1 MRQLQRLLKKHRL
14 YYSLEELQSAK
25 EDGFLELVGPAN
37 GDSYSIPVI
46 MKFGKDYKM
55 IMDILNTH
63 NIKIADE
70 IWYD

>member
-1 MRQLQRLLKKHRL
+1 MKRLQKLLSKYRL
-14 YYSLEELQSAK
+14 YYSLEELQYAK

-37 GDSYSIPVI
+37 GDSYSISTVQ
-46 MKFGKDYKM
+46 KFGKDYKA
-55 IMDILNTH
+55 IMEILNKY